1 MVTSSAEIVA
11 FLQEMQ
17 LFQSLDEEQLI
28 RVATRLKE
36 FKLSKGQLL
45 FSQGD
50 RGENF
55 YILLGGLARVWR
67 MEYRQEIDIAILEPG
82 DSFGEE
88 ELLYYEPRIASIT
101 ALEDTT
107 LLYLDNHDFE
117 WLLNN
122 FADIKPNL
130 ETVAETHQRSRKMNF
145 EWVGEGEVI
154 HLISQRHVAHLL
166 FNLLRPTALLLP
178 GALALTFILFAP
190 TMATQLFASI
200 FSGLLLA
207 ASILW
212 AIWYII
218 DWRNDYFVVTNQR
231 VVWLEQVI
239 LQSAS
244 RVDAPLSAIQS
255 VNTKTSLLGR
265 TFDYGNVIVRTFTG
279 RMVMVNV
286 RSPKLMKGHIEE
298 LILRARKKSQQSK
311 LETIR
316 YSIRQ
321 SLGHEVDPEFAPPAQ
336 PLPSPPPQP
345 NSSGL
350 SLFKTRQVDGDTF
363 TYRKHW
369 FDLLYKTWPVVV
381 FALGIL
387 IAASGLVWRNLITA
401 AYPPNS
407 TTLLIGLFA
416 IVIPI
421 LSLIYHY
428 FDWRNDLYLV
438 SSDSIVDREKKP
450 LGTEITK
457 SAPLKNVLS
466 LDHKKRGILGILFN
480 FGDVNINV
488 GDAALTFHNVANP
501 AQVQQDIFYRMEKL
515 KRTEVFSKEE
525 EERERMTE
533 WIKTYHELKETK
545 ENPAQP

>member
-1 MVTSSAEIVA
+1 MVAPTADMVA
-11 FLQEMQ
+11 FLREMQ
-17 LFQSLDEEQLI
+17 LFQSLDEDQLT
-28 RVATRLKE
+28 RVANRLKE
-36 FKLSKGQLL
+36 FKLAKGELL

-50 RGENF
+50 QGENF
-55 YILLGGLARVWR
+55 YILLSGLARVWR

-88 ELLYYEPRIASIT
+88 ELLYFEPRLASIT
-101 ALEDTT
+101 ALEDTY
-107 LLYLDNHDFE
+107 LLYLDNHDFD

-130 ETVAETHQRSRKMNF
+130 VAVAETHERSRKMNF
-145 EWVGEGEVI
+145 EWLGEDEVI
-154 HLISQRHVAHLL
+154 HLITKRHVAHLL

-178 GALALTFILFAP
+178 GALALTFMLFAP
-190 TMATQLFASI
+190 TIATQLLASI

-218 DWRNDYFVVTNQR
+218 DWRNDYFIVTNQR
-231 VVWLEQVI
+231 VVWLEQVV

-244 RVDAPLSAIQS
+244 RNDAPLSAIQS

-265 TFDYGNVIVRTFTG
+265 TFDYGNVNVRTFTG
-279 RMVMVNV
+279 SMVMVNV
-286 RSPKLMKGHIEE
+286 RNPKVMKGHIEE
-298 LILRARKKSQQSK
+298 LILRSRKKSQQSK

-321 SLGHEVDPEFAPPAQ
+321 SLGHDVDPEFKPPAK
-336 PLPSPPPQP
+336 PLPSPPPQDKP
-345 NSSGL
+345 RGL
-350 SLFKTRQVDGDTF
+350 GLFTTREVDGDTF
-363 TYRKHW
+363 TYHKHW
-369 FDLLYKTWPVVV
+369 FDLLRKTWPVLV
-381 FALGIL
+381 FVFGIL

-401 AYPPNS
+401 VYPPNS
-407 TTLLIGLFA
+407 TTLLIGVFA

-428 FDWRNDLYLV
+428 FDWRNDLYRV
-438 SSDSIVDREKKP
+438 SSDSIIDREKKP

-457 SAPLKNVLS
+457 SAPLKNILS
-466 LDHKKRGILGILFN
+466 LDHEKRGILGIIFD

-488 GDAALTFHNVANP
+488 GDAALTFHNVPNP

-515 KRTEVFSKEE
+515 KRAEEFSKEE
-525 EERERMTE
+525 EDRERMTE
-533 WIKTYHELKETK
+533 WIKTYHELQESEKK
-545 ENPAQP
+545 SAQP